1 MFSEG
6 RYLTA
11 LVLGAISALLV
22 GETAWAQHGPFAGDT
37 ARGGLGVHLA
47 TAVPSGDLRRNLETR
62 AGIGGFLTLLL
73 NDAGTLGLRVD
84 GSYYFLGEN
93 NRTTSVAVPGAI
105 APIRYEIT
113 TRADMF
119 EFTIGPQLFKRFGR
133 VVPYVTV
140 GAGPA
145 HVSTTEDVKT
155 LIGSDSGETIAS
167 TSLAGNWSSAWQ
179 VGGGFY
185 VDIGGGGFL
194 GLAVYYLDAGDFR
207 YIPPGSVGRGPDG
220 TTTFSVLETDMRYLV
235 VQINLSGWHGI

>member
-1 MFSEG
+1 MLNDG
-6 RYLTA
+6 KYCTA
-11 LVLGAISALLV
+11 LVFSAISALLV

-37 ARGGLGVHLA
+37 ARGGLGIHLA
-47 TAVPSGDLRRNLETR
+47 TAVPTGDVSHNLETR

-73 NDAGTLGLRVD
+73 NDAGTIGLRVD

-105 APIRYEIT
+105 APVRYEIT
-113 TRADMF
+113 TRADML

-133 VVPYVTV
+133 VVPYVTA

-155 LIGSDSGETIAS
+155 LIGWDSGETIAS
-167 TSLAGNWSSAWQ
+167 TGLAGNWSSAWQ

-185 VDIGGGGFL
+185 VEVGEGTFL
-194 GLAVYYLDAGDFR
+194 GLAVHYLDAGHFR
-207 YIPPGSVGRGPDG
+207 YIPPSSVEPGPDG
-220 TTTFSVLETDMRYLV
+220 TATFSVLETDMNYLV
-235 VQINLSGWHGI
+235 VQISLSGWHGI